1 MTPERFEELAEA
13 YGGAVA
19 RWPQAEREAA
29 AAWMTAQP
37 EAARQILAQAEAL
50 DAALDAWRPAHVS
63 HALLEQVVAQ
73 APRAPM
79 RRAVAWVWRGALGAG
94 LAAACAAGLIMGV
107 ALSGVGATT
116 AETTEPVSAAM
127 TAYEGLTDTSGAFS
141 TSALEGQA

>member
-19 RWPQAEREAA
+19 RWPMAEREAA

-37 EAARQILAQAEAL
+37 EAARQILARAEAL
-50 DAALDAWRPAHVS
+50 DAALDAWRPAPVS
-63 HALLEQVVAQ
+63 HALLEQVVAH

-79 RRAVAWVWRGALGAG
+79 RRAVAWIWRGALGTG
-94 LAAACAAGLIMGV
+94 LAAACAAGLMMGV
-107 ALSGVGATT
+107 ALSGATT
-116 AETTEPVSAAM
+116 PTTEATEPVSAAM
-127 TAYEGLTDTSGAFS
+127 TAYEGLTDTSGAFT